1 MSQKARSSR
10 CPPPPVQGINHHQK
24 KPCCRE
30 AIFWDRLSDLEK
42 STTFDHFPIPPKKE
56 PVRVAEEYLIKL
68 GSWTLMHI
76 CLVWENRTFS
86 NCVWFGAAAVSFVRI
101 ATASLNWSSLNLAP
115 APCKLLKFDLHWAQS
130 HVKSVYFKHTK
141 YHQTCCYISQKKQ
154 PLKAATIEKQHKH
167 LFKSPLLNI

>member
-1 MSQKARSSR
+1 MDIPSPLLPHHRLDHHRSCQKILFTQFPFSTRNNRVNIDWFLFQAAMSQKARSSR

-30 AIFWDRLSDLEK
+30 PIFWDRLSDLEN

-86 NCVWFGAAAVSFVRI
+86 NCVCFGAAAVSFVRI

-115 APCKLLKFDLHWAQS
+115 APQIF
-130 HVKSVYFKHTK
+130 
-141 YHQTCCYISQKKQ
+141 
-154 PLKAATIEKQHKH
+154 
-167 LFKSPLLNI
+167 